1 MLTIQELEEIMSEH
15 PFLPKPRFVYMVK
28 GRVIGV
34 FDGYSVEIRGAAH
47 KELKDRIAITSSAT
61 DVTVV
66 HEMLHLAGVG
76 EVGAYLLAPV
86 IRAFRRVVKPVL
98 QKQVRLVKVSQPHP
112 DVEVYA
118 VYESSTN
125 AS

>member
-1 MLTIQELEEIMSEH
+1 MLTVRELEEIMSEH

-28 GRVIGV
+28 GRVVGV
-34 FDGYSVEIRGAAH
+34 FNGYPVEVRGAAH
-47 KELKDRIAITSSAT
+47 RELRDRIAVTNSAT

-76 EVGAYLLAPV
+76 EVGAYLFAPA
-86 IRAFRRVVKPVL
+86 IRMFRRVVKPVFR
-98 QKQVRLVKVSQPHP
+98 KQVRLVKVSQPHP

-118 VYESSTN
+118 VHSQ
-125 AS
+125 